1 MLEQEKERFSAK
13 EKELLNQYKEAQAKF
28 NRLDQKKQLI
38 EGQFRTILE
47 KMDKD
52 DPIKGIL
59 EATKGVLDNKDEEI
73 DATGISKKY
82 EEYNRSRTEY
92 LKALDEKDKV
102 IGTKT
107 SEIVSLNQQLEQIRE
122 KGIDTDKSKITE
134 LERELDNITK
144 KCRTIENPTRSSC

>member
-1 MLEQEKERFSAK
+1 MLEQEKKRFVAK

-82 EEYNRSRTEY
+82 EDIIGR
-92 LKALDEKDKV
+92 AL
-102 IGTKT
+102 
-107 SEIVSLNQQLEQIRE
+107 
-122 KGIDTDKSKITE
+122 
-134 LERELDNITK
+134 NI
-144 KCRTIENPTRSSC
+144 